1 MAFQTLCVG
10 ILALFLGLA
19 MLFAGYRLFL
29 VLLPIWGFFA
39 GFFIGASAMA
49 WLVGDSLLG
58 TVAGW
63 GVGFILGLI
72 LAILSYLFY
81 LAGVA
86 ILAGSIGYALG
97 SGLVFLLS
105 DNLTVLAFTVGMIVA
120 VIVAVVTLAFNVQKW
135 VIIGLTALGGA
146 TALFLSAMLLFNR
159 IELTQLGTNPVRAV
173 LNDSPF
179 WFILWLVIAAAGF
192 AAQLNSTRD
201 FEYVVPDS
209 GRTW

>member
-1 MAFQTLCVG
+1 MGFQTLCVG

-39 GFFIGASAMA
+39 GFFMGASAMT
-49 WLVGDSLLG
+49 WLIGDGFLA

-72 LAILSYLFY
+72 FAILAYLFY

-86 ILAGSIGYALG
+86 IIAGSIGYGLG

-105 DNLTVLAFTVGMIVA
+105 DDLTVLAFVAGVVAA
-120 VIVAVVTLAFNVQKW
+120 VIVAIITLALNLQNW
-135 VIIGLTALGGA
+135 VIIALTALGGA
-146 TALFLSAMLLFNR
+146 TALFLSIMLLFNR
-159 IELTQLGTNPVRAV
+159 IELSQLGTNPVRAI
-173 LNDSPF
+173 LDDSPF
-179 WFILWLVIAAAGF
+179 WFILWLLVAAAGF
-192 AAQLNSTRD
+192 AAQLASTRD
-201 FEYVVPDS
+201 YEFEVPDS
-209 GRTW
+209 GRSW